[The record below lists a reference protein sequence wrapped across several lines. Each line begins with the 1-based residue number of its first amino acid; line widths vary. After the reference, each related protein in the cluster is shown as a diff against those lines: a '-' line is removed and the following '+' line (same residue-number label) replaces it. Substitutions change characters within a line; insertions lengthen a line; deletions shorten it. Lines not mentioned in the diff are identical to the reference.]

1 MKKMLLTI
9 AGVVVLIVALV
20 IIQDL
25 ALNSQEASSIISS
38 SWNGGEK
45 TGSNKPA
52 DKNKQTEVEGME
64 PLKSFTGSEYVNP
77 VNKIAVMETNMGII
91 KLKFFPEVAPTHVQ
105 SFIHLANKGFFNGLT
120 FHRIIDGFVIQGGCP
135 KGDGTGGPGYRIKAE
150 FNNIKHQLG
159 VLSMARSQEP
169 DSGGSQ
175 FFICLGDL
183 AKLDGKYTVF
193 GTTIDGIDIVKT
205 IGKVATDAGD
215 KPLKPVIIKSVKII
229 EVKK

>member
-1 MKKMLLTI
+1 MKKTLLTI
-9 AGVVVLIVALV
+9 AGVVVLIVVLV
-20 IIQDL
+20 IVQDL
-25 ALNSQEASSIISS
+25 LLDSQETSSIIASTGS
-38 SWNGGEK
+38 GAEK
-45 TGSNKPA
+45 TKSNNPP

-64 PLKSFTGSEYVNP
+64 PLKTFEGSEYINP
-77 VNKIAVMETNMGII
+77 ANKIAIMETSMGTI
-91 KLKFFPEVAPTHVQ
+91 KLKFFPEAAPIHVQ
-105 SFIHLANKGFFNGLT
+105 NFIHLANKGFFNGLT

-169 DSGGSQ
+169 DSAGSQ

-183 AKLDGKYTVF
+183 PNLDGKYTVF
-193 GTTIDGIDIVKT
+193 GTTIEGIDVVKA
-205 IGKVATDAGD
+205 IGKVATDAND
-215 KPLKPVIIKSVKII
+215 KPLKPVIIKSVKIV